1 MTRGFFFLR
10 YLLVFLRELIL
21 ANIQVTKLVLSPQ
34 LKIRPG
40 FLSVPMEAQS
50 DFEVTS
56 LANSI
61 TLTPGTISVH
71 VPEDRHVIV
80 IHVLDI
86 GEDADRVRRN
96 VKQMLEVNILKW
108 TRSKN
113 AAPGDQQCPNS
124 E

>member
-1 MTRGFFFLR
+1 MKWCVYFFR
-10 YLLVFLRELIL
+10 YVLVFVGELIF
-21 ANIQVTKLVLSPQ
+21 ANIQVARLVMRPQ

-40 FLSVPMEAQS
+40 FLAIPMEAQS

-71 VPEDRHVIV
+71 VSKDRRAIV

-86 GEDADRVRRN
+86 GEDPEKVRQN
-96 VKQMLEVNILKW
+96 IKQMLEANLLKW
-108 TRSKN
+108 TRARDSLVG
-113 AAPGDQQCPNS
+113 A
-124 E
+124 

>member
-1 MTRGFFFLR
+1 MTWLFYFFR
-10 YLLVFLRELIL
+10 YILVFFKELIL
-21 ANIQVTKLVLSPQ
+21 ANIQVAQLVMKPQ

-71 VPEDRHVIV
+71 VPKDRHAIV

-86 GEDADRVRRN
+86 GEDADKVRQN
-96 VKQMLEVNILKW
+96 VKQMLEANLLKW
-108 TRSKN
+108 TRAKDPV
-113 AAPGDQQCPNS
+113 AGA
-124 E
+124 

>member
-1 MTRGFFFLR
+1 MMRVFYFFR
-10 YLLVFLRELIL
+10 YTLIFFKELVL
-21 ANIQVTKLVLSPQ
+21 ANIQVAQLVMKPQ

-71 VPEDRHVIV
+71 VSEDRHAIV

-86 GEDADRVRRN
+86 GEDADQVRQN
-96 VKQMLEVNILKW
+96 VKQMLEANLLKW
-108 TRSKN
+108 TRAKDTV
-113 AAPGDQQCPNS
+113 AGA
-124 E
+124 